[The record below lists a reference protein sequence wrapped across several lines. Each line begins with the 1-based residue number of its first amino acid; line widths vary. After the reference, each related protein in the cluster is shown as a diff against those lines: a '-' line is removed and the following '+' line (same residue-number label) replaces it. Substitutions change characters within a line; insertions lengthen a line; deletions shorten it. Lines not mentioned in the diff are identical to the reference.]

1 MRTKRQIVLFMTIAL
16 LLVGCSDEAK
26 DDAAQLEKDLA
37 GDSMAMVD
45 SVAAVDSSAMVE
57 AEVVLEP
64 EVVEE
69 PTKMMPKKPAGDGY
83 TVQVAGCEDSDYAL
97 HLVEVYTSR
106 GYEPFVTT
114 ITVEGETFH
123 RVRIGIFAVLSD
135 AKALQS
141 ELNDKYSIDSWI
153 DVTMNDF

>member
-1 MRTKRQIVLFMTIAL
+1 MQTKRYLVLFMAIAL

-26 DDAAQLEKDLA
+26 DDAAQLEKELA
-37 GDSMAMVD
+37 GDSMAMAD
-45 SVAAVDSSAMVE
+45 SAAAVDSSAMVE
-57 AEVVLEP
+57 AEVVVEP
-64 EVVEE
+64 EVVE
-69 PTKMMPKKPAGDGY
+69 PPAKMMPKKPAGDGY

-123 RVRIGIFAVLSD
+123 RVRIGIFAALSD
-135 AKALQS
+135 AKILQT
-141 ELNDKYSIDSWI
+141 ELNDNYSIDSWV
-153 DVTMNDF
+153 DVTTSDF